1 MIQWVEEP
9 MRIEGMGIKPHDR
22 LILDPD
28 DPQIA
33 FHLKREPE
41 LADRLERIGALGES
55 HEITASSRDL
65 ENRQVSVRIKIANDG
80 TDVWLAFHME
90 ASLSIIRCIKH
101 VPSSKAPFTYDY

>member
-9 MRIEGMGIKPHDR
+9 MQIEGMGIKPYDR
-22 LILDPD
+22 LVLDPD

-41 LADRLERIGALGES
+41 LADRLERIGALGEW

-65 ENRQVSVRIKIANDG
+65 ENRQVGVRIRIENDG

-101 VPSSKAPFTYDY
+101 VPSTKAPFTYDY